1 MTRLRRQRLPG
12 RGKAWCAI
20 LFAALAAAG
29 LWQAG
34 AARAETTGQVQVDS
48 NPGIA
53 IRGFDPVSYFTE
65 GEPQAGL
72 QEHEFRHDGATWRF
86 HSEANRA
93 AFAKDPDLYMP
104 RYGGHDPVAVGQGIA
119 RPGDPDFWAVRDK
132 KLFLFQSED
141 AKRDFELDPRTM
153 TMLAEACWPQVREM
167 LAP

>member
-20 LFAALAAAG
+20 LLAALTAG
-29 LWQAG
+29 FWQAG
-34 AARAETTGQVQVDS
+34 AVRAETTEQVRVAR

-53 IRGFDPVSYFTE
+53 IQGFDPVSYFNE
-65 GEPQAGL
+65 GEPLAGL

-104 RYGGHDPVAVGQGIA
+104 RYGGHDPVAVGQGTA

-132 KLFLFQSED
+132 KLFLFQSEET
-141 AKRDFELDPRTM
+141 KRDFELDPGTM
-153 TMLAEACWPQVREM
+153 TMMAETTWPYVRDTI
-167 LAP
+167 AP